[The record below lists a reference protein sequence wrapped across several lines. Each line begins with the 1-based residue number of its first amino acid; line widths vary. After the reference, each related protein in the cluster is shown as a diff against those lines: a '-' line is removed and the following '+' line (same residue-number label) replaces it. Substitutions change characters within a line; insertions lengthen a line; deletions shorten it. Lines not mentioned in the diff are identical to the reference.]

1 MLYIKNIDVLN
12 KINYLI
18 QNSIFIQFFVIL
30 FMVFFILVLIYIN
43 KLKVKDQEI
52 IILNKNNKINSC
64 YKNKIEGKLLL
75 LFFNYNNNNIIF

>member
-12 KINYLI
+12 KINCLI
-18 QNSIFIQFFVIL
+18 QNSIFIEFFVIL

-64 YKNKIEGKLLL
+64 YKNKIEGKSLL